1 MLKKTITLGLVLTV
15 TGCGTLWKTTL
26 PTQTALDQMLVSTAA
41 DRAANL
47 LVLDSQGQVVTK
59 LGASLG
65 KTFIDAKNFN
75 SADAKNLVSIDTK
88 NFSQENQQYAL
99 HAIRRNFAD
108 AGVALVDDPKEAD
121 TIVEVASG
129 ALSVDN
135 TYSLVGIPAMAL
147 PIPLAGNVSIPE
159 IPLYKKETNRG
170 LAKFAVSLRDA
181 HTGKTRGK
189 SFFTVGTA
197 KVDSWEVLLFFKF
210 VDNDMELPK
219 QYQSI
224 GD

>member
-1 MLKKTITLGLVLTV
+1 MTKTTIALLFTLSL

-26 PTQTALDQMLVSTAA
+26 PTQTALDQILLSTAA
-41 DRAANL
+41 DRAASL
-47 LVLDSQGQVVTK
+47 MTTDYQGQIVAN
-59 LGASLG
+59 LGRNLG

-75 SADAKNLVSIDTK
+75 TLDAKNLSY
-88 NFSQENQQYAL
+88 ENQQYAL
-99 HAIRRNFAD
+99 HAIRSRFLD
-108 AGVALVDDPKEAD
+108 AGVVLVDDPTTAD
-121 TIVEVASG
+121 TIIEIAVG

-135 TYSLVGIPAMAL
+135 THSLVGIPAMAL

-170 LAKFAVSLRDA
+170 LAKFAINLRDA
-181 HTGKTRGK
+181 HSGKAKGK

-210 VDNDMELPK
+210 INNDIQLPK